1 VWRPPD
7 PLSCPVDIRVDGPG
21 PAVVERPR
29 RLPSVVAVEHHQ
41 VRRGVRRVG
50 RLAPGGPLGEHPHGV
65 VAPSWAGPDSA
76 VGERSVPRRRPMTG
90 ASGSDSPVSATGYVR
105 PVEPVYVQ
113 RRTVAAHRSV
123 RSGVVTGGL
132 LTVLQMF
139 GEDLHAIPTEGA
151 LGSHMA
157 SRVHLSRR
165 LLIPTTQ
172 FSNLVIWVWG
182 FAFGLAEGRS
192 RRVRPLGF
200 HAEQRRHDDGGR
212 RATAT
217 PVTATAPSASSR
229 PTPVTN
235 VRERSGMS
243 TPVGDADSH
252 PETTVSLPG
261 AEATPSIRT
270 VTTRSPTRRGHTICD
285 RCRRSPSHGR
295 CEFDRQPNRGHPDA
309 RRWDTDR

>member
-21 PAVVERPR
+21 PTVVERPR
-29 RLPSVVAVEHHQ
+29 RLPSVVAVEYHQ

-76 VGERSVPRRRPMTG
+76 AGERSVPRRRPMTG

-105 PVEPVYVQ
+105 PAEPVYVQ

-182 FAFGLAEGRS
+182 F
-192 RRVRPLGF
+192 RVRSGRGTVSKGSASRLP
-200 HAEQRRHDDGGR
+200 RRTAPARRRRETSHRDTGDRDGAVSLLATHTGDERPGTVRDVDAGR
-212 RATAT
+212 RCGQ
-217 PVTATAPSASSR
+217 PS
-229 PTPVTN
+229 
-235 VRERSGMS
+235 
-243 TPVGDADSH
+243 GDDRFAAGCRSH
-252 PETTVSLPG
+252 PLHPYGHDEESDTTGTYHL
-261 AEATPSIRT
+261 
-270 VTTRSPTRRGHTICD
+270 
-285 RCRRSPSHGR
+285 
-295 CEFDRQPNRGHPDA
+295 
-309 RRWDTDR
+309 